1 LRHYELVV
9 VLSPILSP
17 EDSSGSWERIKEIIS
32 QDGGDITKEEQWGM
46 RRLAYPIRKA
56 GQTFLEGNYLLT
68 RFSTDKVVPR
78 ELEGYLRLA
87 ESVLRFLVVKSEA
100 PKPVVPPVEEPVTSE
115 ASQPETPEAVA
126 VQAEEPGTQE
136 PVAAQAEEPE
146 APEPVAVQAG
156 EPEAHEEAGT
166 DQPGEP
172 EAQEPVT
179 AQAEELEAQELA
191 VAQAEEPEAPEPVA
205 DQVEEPNVNVVEEAG
220 TDQPRGPPACGND
233 CIPHRGTQRIGRT
246 GL

>member
-146 APEPVAVQAG
+146 APEAVAAQT
-156 EPEAHEEAGT
+156 EESET
-166 DQPGEP
+166 
-172 EAQEPVT
+172 QEPV
-179 AQAEELEAQELA
+179 
-191 VAQAEEPEAPEPVA
+191 VAQAEEPEAQEPVVAQAEEPEAQEPVA
-205 DQVEEPNVNVVEEAG
+205 AQAEEPNVLEEAG
-220 TDQPRGPPACGND
+220 TDQPEDPQPVETIASHTEEPRE
-233 CIPHRGTQRIGRT
+233 
-246 GL
+246 

>member
-136 PVAAQAEEPE
+136 PVAAQVEEPE
-146 APEPVAVQAG
+146 AQEPVTAQAE

-172 EAQEPVT
+172 EAQE
-179 AQAEELEAQELA
+179 LA
-191 VAQAEEPEAPEPVA
+191 VAQAQEPEAPEGV
-205 DQVEEPNVNVVEEAG
+205 G
-220 TDQPRGPPACGND
+220 TDQEDPQPVETIASHTEEPRE
-233 CIPHRGTQRIGRT
+233 
-246 GL
+246 

>member
-146 APEPVAVQAG
+146 APEAVAAQT
-156 EPEAHEEAGT
+156 EES
-166 DQPGEP
+166 
-172 EAQEPVT
+172 EAQEPV
-179 AQAEELEAQELA
+179 
-191 VAQAEEPEAPEPVA
+191 VAQAEEPEAQEPVA
-205 DQVEEPNVNVVEEAG
+205 AQAEEPNVLEEAG
-220 TDQPRGPPACGND
+220 TDQPEDPQPVETIASHTEEPRE
-233 CIPHRGTQRIGRT
+233 
-246 GL
+246 

>member
-56 GQTFLEGNYLLT
+56 GQTFLEGNYILT

-78 ELEGYLRLA
+78 ELEGYLRLT

-100 PKPVVPPVEEPVTSE
+100 PKPVVPPVEEPVTAE
-115 ASQPETPEAVA
+115 ASQPEAQEAVAAQTEESGTQEPVVAQAEEPEAPEAVA
-126 VQAEEPGTQE
+126 AQTEESETQEPVVAQAEESEAQEAVAAQTEESEAQEPVVAQAEEPEAQE
-136 PVAAQAEEPE
+136 PVAAQAEEPN
-146 APEPVAVQAG
+146 VL
-156 EPEAHEEAGT
+156 EEAGT
-166 DQPGEP
+166 DQPEDP
-172 EAQEPVT
+172 QPVET
-179 AQAEELEAQELA
+179 IASHT
-191 VAQAEEPEAPEPVA
+191 EEPRE
-205 DQVEEPNVNVVEEAG
+205 
-220 TDQPRGPPACGND
+220 
-233 CIPHRGTQRIGRT
+233 
-246 GL
+246 

>member
-1 LRHYELVV
+1 MRHYELVV
-9 VLSPILSP
+9 VLSPILSL
-17 EDSSGSWERIKEIIS
+17 EESSGSWERIKDIIS

-56 GQTFLEGNYLLT
+56 GQTFLEGNYILT

-78 ELEGYLRLA
+78 ELEGYLRLT

-100 PKPVVPPVEEPVTSE
+100 PKPVVPPVEEPVTAE

-126 VQAEEPGTQE
+126 AQAEEPGTQE

-146 APEPVAVQAG
+146 AQEAVAAQTEESETQEPVAAQA
-156 EPEAHEEAGT
+156 E
-166 DQPGEP
+166 EP
-172 EAQEPVT
+172 EAQEAVA
-179 AQAEELEAQELA
+179 AQTEESEAQEPV
-191 VAQAEEPEAPEPVA
+191 VAQAEEPEDPGACSGPSGRAECPGRSWDRPA
-205 DQVEEPNVNVVEEAG
+205 
-220 TDQPRGPPACGND
+220 RGAPACGNGR
-233 CIPHRGTQRIGRT
+233 IPHRRTQRIGRT

>member
-1 LRHYELVV
+1 MRHYELVV

-136 PVAAQAEEPE
+136 PAAAQAE
-146 APEPVAVQAG
+146 

-220 TDQPRGPPACGND
+220 TDQPEDPQPVETIASHTEEPRE
-233 CIPHRGTQRIGRT
+233 
-246 GL
+246 